1 MANNITFRRE
11 LLGGVTDFCN
21 ETALPIASAE
31 NIVELI
37 VLLANY
43 QEEGVELKPK
53 VYLFENID
61 SIIKMLPD
69 GEKLKIGI
77 NDTTLNGLK
86 KVLKKCAPLSKDG
99 WAIYISDNGT
109 TFEFGVFSG
118 ASNPLSS
125 DMDEVIID
133 GDESTRVVRIYQLAA
148 SCVELRS
155 NACEPINVFLNHR
168 KENSDPPLKYFDS
181 LIDVVVENV
190 PVEFLDTT
198 KNYLSKLISDA
209 LEESHG
215 CIVAVSTKSGPPAFL
230 KDDGT
235 TFEKPIDFLELI
247 KQLRNE
253 EIKES
258 VLTNKGA
265 LLKGMFNSD
274 GIILFDSKGKLLGYN
289 YFVNLPAEKG
299 LVGGARKR
307 AFSSLVG
314 RVGRGLIAVFMQ
326 SQDGWTDYRAK

>member
-1 MANNITFRRE
+1 MVNNITFRRE

-21 ETALPIASAE
+21 ETALPIAGSE

-43 QEEGVELKPK
+43 QEEGIGLKPK

-61 SIIKMLPD
+61 SIIRMLPD
-69 GEKLKIGI
+69 GEKLEVGLS
-77 NDTTLNGLK
+77 DTTIDGLK

-99 WAIYISDNGT
+99 WAIYISDNGGI
-109 TFEFGVFSG
+109 FEYGVFSG

-125 DMDEVIID
+125 DMDEVILD
-133 GDESTRVVRIYQLAA
+133 GDENTKAVRIFQLAA
-148 SCVELRS
+148 SCVELKS

-168 KENSDPPLKYFDS
+168 KENSDPPLKYFDN
-181 LIDVVVENV
+181 LIDVVVADI
-190 PVEFLDTT
+190 PLDFLDTT
-198 KNYLSKLISDA
+198 KNYLSKIISDA

-215 CIVAVSTKSGPPAFL
+215 CIVAVSTKSSPPAFL

-235 TFEKPIDFLELI
+235 TFENPIDFLELI
-247 KQLRNE
+247 KQLKKD

-258 VLTNKGA
+258 ILTNKGV

-274 GIILFDSKGKLLGYN
+274 GIILFDSKGRLLGYN

-307 AFSSLVG
+307 AYSSLKKKI
-314 RVGRGLIAVFMQ
+314 GRGLIAVFMQ
-326 SQDGWTDYRAK
+326 SQDGWTDYEAK